1 MRSIKHLPSRLTA
14 TLFIGLGLAACSQ
27 VQYRAADASKS
38 VATIP
43 FDRMVHFQVARAFYE
58 SPPRCAFVLPSQ
70 GEAAKSRPGRLIEE
84 AAARQLSFRIERVI
98 GPDRRDQLA
107 RKLAID
113 PTTPKGRMRFAQATR
128 CDTAVEI
135 VTKGLETT
143 FMVVWAQ
150 AKLHLAMR
158 LVRAR
163 DGKELWRA
171 AHVASRSEGTIP
183 LSPVSFPIGAFSAGR
198 FHGDQDV
205 FPSMADDVTR
215 RIVASLPDTRG
226 ASRTS
231 RRRQKGEIV
240 QFSNTT
246 KAEHQTRLR
255 TSPSYT
261 SQLPQRPA
269 PSATG
274 ISRLTLRSPQPHS

>member
-107 RKLAID
+107 RQLI
-113 PTTPKGRMRFAQATR
+113 
-128 CDTAVEI
+128 TAVGTNHPFNTEGELPGGGFLDQ
-135 VTKGLETT
+135 TARSGFGCFALRRQDECTSR
-143 FMVVWAQ
+143 WAF
-150 AKLHLAMR
+150 
-158 LVRAR
+158 V
-163 DGKELWRA
+163 E
-171 AHVASRSEGTIP
+171 
-183 LSPVSFPIGAFSAGR
+183 SAGDLKMYHAIER
-198 FHGDQDV
+198 D
-205 FPSMADDVTR
+205 
-215 RIVASLPDTRG
+215 RG
-226 ASRTS
+226 
-231 RRRQKGEIV
+231 
-240 QFSNTT
+240 
-246 KAEHQTRLR
+246 HRLAR
-255 TSPSYT
+255 VGGAV
-261 SQLPQRPA
+261 LN
-269 PSATG
+269 
-274 ISRLTLRSPQPHS
+274 LRACR

>member
-1 MRSIKHLPSRLTA
+1 MHSIKRLLSRLA
-14 TLFIGLGLAACSQ
+14 TTLLIGLGLTACSQ

-38 VATIP
+38 ETTIP
-43 FDRMVHFQVARAFYE
+43 FDRTVHFQVARTFYE
-58 SPPRCAFVLPSQ
+58 SPPRCAFILSSQ
-70 GEAAKSRPGRLIEE
+70 GEAAKSRSGRLIEK
-84 AAARQLSFRIERVI
+84 AVARQLSLRIERVI
-98 GPDRRDQLA
+98 GPDHRDQFA

-171 AHVASRSEGTIP
+171 AHVANRSEGTIP

-215 RIVASLPDTRG
+215 RIIASLPDMRG
-226 ASRTS
+226 AFR
-231 RRRQKGEIV
+231 
-240 QFSNTT
+240 SN
-246 KAEHQTRLR
+246 RMR
-255 TSPSYT
+255 
-261 SQLPQRPA
+261 
-269 PSATG
+269 
-274 ISRLTLRSPQPHS
+274 